1 MPVINVKLWD
11 IERLTRESILL
22 SDLEELL
29 SNLKAEV
36 VSIEGDD
43 IYVEVSHD
51 RADLFSAEGIAR
63 AIRFWKLIG
72 KPKKVKVSI
81 HKDFNLDISRAPSYR
96 PYAYL
101 MIIRN
106 VKLDDESIRQI
117 FQLQEKLHVTY
128 CDDRRLVSIGLYDL
142 DKLKP
147 PIRYIAIS
155 KASFRPLDHTEVM
168 SLDEILV
175 KVDKG
180 VKYGHLVRKGEYP
193 LLVDSLGNVLSLP
206 PIINCEDNRV
216 TESTK
221 NILIDVTG
229 TEPKLMAKIIT
240 LISFNVA
247 ERGYGKAEIE
257 LVPTSNEEL
266 TRILIDTLRY
276 KDYTVKLNDIE
287 DLIGVRMSIEEVY
300 SSLNKSGYIVERLSD
315 EEVKVRVPPY
325 RIDVIGIVDII
336 EDIAIGY
343 GYNKIGTT
351 IYPPTHHGEVLG
363 LERFSD
369 IIRELMV
376 GLGFDEVVN
385 FMLIDRDFIAM
396 LTNEEF
402 IDLVNPKLKSYS
414 AVRNSLIPSILL
426 SIKRNAD
433 RYSSMKIFEI
443 GDYVKIRKGRMKIE
457 RSLAYGIYGDKV
469 TLTDGLIIVKS
480 LMNSLNMR
488 YELRETKLGIFIE
501 GRAAEV
507 LVNNDVVGIVG
518 ELHPEVIIK
527 LGLSKPVVVGELILS
542 RLYSKL
548 RLH

>member
-22 SDLEELL
+22 SELEELL

-36 VSIEGDD
+36 VSIEGDN
-43 IYVEVSHD
+43 IYIEVSHD

-63 AIRFWKLIG
+63 AIRFWKSIE
-72 KPKKVKVSI
+72 KPKEVKVSI
-81 HKDFNLDISRAPSYR
+81 HKDFNLDINRAPSYR

-106 VKLDDESIRQI
+106 VRLDDESIRQI

-193 LLVDSLGNVLSLP
+193 LLVDSLGNVLSFP

-216 TESTK
+216 TKSTR
-221 NILIDVTG
+221 NILVDVTG

-266 TRILIDTLRY
+266 TKILIDTLSY
-276 KDYTVKLNDIE
+276 KEYTVKLNDIE

-300 SSLNKSGYIVERLSD
+300 NSLNKSGYIVEKLSD
-315 EEVKVRVPPY
+315 GEVKVRVPPY

-343 GYNKIGTT
+343 GYNKIGTSV
-351 IYPPTHHGEVLG
+351 YPPTHHGEVLG

-369 IIRELMV
+369 IVRELMV
-376 GLGFDEVVN
+376 GLGFDEVLN
-385 FMLIDRDFIAM
+385 FMLIDRDFISM

-402 IDLVNPKLKSYS
+402 IDLANPKLKSYS
-414 AVRNSLIPSILL
+414 AIRNSLIPSILL
-426 SIKRNAD
+426 SIKRNAEK
-433 RYSSMKIFEI
+433 YSSMKIFEI
-443 GDYVKIRKGRMKIE
+443 GDYVKVRKGRMKIE

-480 LMNSLNMR
+480 LMNSLNTVS
-488 YELRETKLGIFIE
+488 YTHLTLPTK
-501 GRAAEV
+501 A
-507 LVNNDVVGIVG
+507 
-518 ELHPEVIIK
+518 
-527 LGLSKPVVVGELILS
+527 
-542 RLYSKL
+542 
-548 RLH
+548 

>member
-22 SDLEELL
+22 SELEELL

-36 VSIEGDD
+36 VSIEGDN
-43 IYVEVSHD
+43 IYIEVSHD

-63 AIRFWKLIG
+63 AIRFWKSIE
-72 KPKKVKVSI
+72 KPKEVKVSI
-81 HKDFNLDISRAPSYR
+81 HKDFNLDINRAPSYR

-106 VKLDDESIRQI
+106 VRLDDESIRQI

-193 LLVDSLGNVLSLP
+193 LLVDSLGNVLSFP

-216 TESTK
+216 TKSTR
-221 NILIDVTG
+221 NILVDVTG

-266 TRILIDTLRY
+266 TKILIDTLSY
-276 KDYTVKLNDIE
+276 KEYTVKLNDIE

-300 SSLNKSGYIVERLSD
+300 NSLNKSGYIVEKLSGG
-315 EEVKVRVPPY
+315 EVKVRVPPY

-343 GYNKIGTT
+343 GYNKIGTSV
-351 IYPPTHHGEVLG
+351 YPPTHHGEVLG

-369 IIRELMV
+369 IVRELMV
-376 GLGFDEVVN
+376 GLGFDEVLN
-385 FMLIDRDFIAM
+385 FMLIDRDFISM

-402 IDLVNPKLKSYS
+402 IDLANPKLKSYS
-414 AVRNSLIPSILL
+414 AIRNSLIPSILL
-426 SIKRNAD
+426 SIKRNAEK
-433 RYSSMKIFEI
+433 YSSMKIFEI
-443 GDYVKIRKGRMKIE
+443 GDYVKVRKGRMKIE

-507 LVNNDVVGIVG
+507 LVNNDVVGVVG

-527 LGLSKPVVVGELILS
+527 LGLSKPIVVGELILS

-548 RLH
+548 GLP

>member
-1 MPVINVKLWD
+1 MPVINVRLWD
-11 IERLTRESILL
+11 IERLIRESILL
-22 SDLEELL
+22 SELEELL

-36 VSIEGDD
+36 VSVEGDD

-63 AIRFWKLIG
+63 AIRFWKSIE
-72 KPKKVKVSI
+72 KPKEINVSI
-81 HKDFNLDISRAPSYR
+81 HRDFIFDISKAPSYR
-96 PYAYL
+96 PYAFL
-101 MIIRN
+101 MIIKN

-147 PIRYIAIS
+147 PIRYIAVS
-155 KASFRPLDHTEVM
+155 KASFRPLDHTEAM

-180 VKYGHLVRKGEYP
+180 IKYGHLVHRGEYP
-193 LLVDSLGNVLSLP
+193 LLVDSIGNVLSFP

-221 NILIDVTG
+221 NIVVDVTG

-266 TRILIDTLRY
+266 TKILIDTLKY
-276 KDYTVKLNDIE
+276 KEYTVKLNDIE

-300 SSLNKSGYIVERLSD
+300 NSLNKSGYIARKLSD

-343 GYNKIGTT
+343 GYNKIETS

-376 GLGFDEVVN
+376 GLGFDEVLN
-385 FMLIDRDFIAM
+385 FMLIDRDFISM

-402 IDLVNPKLKSYS
+402 IDLANPKLKSYS
-414 AVRNSLIPSILL
+414 AVRNSLIPSILS

-433 RYSSMKIFEI
+433 RYSGMKIFEI

-480 LMNSLNMR
+480 LMNSLNMK

-507 LVNNDVVGIVG
+507 LVNNDVVGVVG

-527 LGLSKPVVVGELILS
+527 LGLSKPTVVGELILS

-548 RLH
+548 GLH